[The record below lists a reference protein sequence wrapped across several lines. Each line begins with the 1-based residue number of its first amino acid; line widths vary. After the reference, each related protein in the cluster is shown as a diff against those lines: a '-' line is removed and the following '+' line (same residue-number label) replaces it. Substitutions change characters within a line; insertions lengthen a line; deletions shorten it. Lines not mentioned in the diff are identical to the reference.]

1 MKARG
6 PLGFRRMIAR
16 AASEGRIHVRADP
29 VRGASGAARSPRRPG
44 ACRWRLTR
52 ARIREC
58 IAAMRPLGMDQ
69 PAPALP
75 IGPDAPLEQIL
86 QLTLAAEEG
95 NTAVFATLLAG
106 LPPVEGVTAETRVI
120 SGGQGNEVTLFIHR
134 PVERAARLPGLV
146 HLHGGGMTILS
157 AADGPY
163 VRWRDELAA
172 AGMVVVGVE
181 FRNAGG
187 KLGPHPFPAGLDDCA
202 AAVRWVDAHRDEL
215 GVEAL
220 LVSGESGGGNLTL
233 AVTHRAR
240 REGWLDAID
249 GVYAQC
255 PYISGLWAAPP
266 ADLPSLRE
274 NDDYFIG
281 CGAHGHPGPGLR
293 PRWRPR
299 RRPRVLAVRGH
310 RRRPAGHAAPRHLGQ
325 RARPAARRGPRLLPP
340 AGRRRGARHGPHRQ
354 RHLPRAAT
362 FSSPAPSPRPTRP
375 ASGTSKASPTPSNAN
390 AIHPD
395 RIRRQGR
402 HSGNSGSSIR

>member
-1 MKARG
+1 
-6 PLGFRRMIAR
+6 
-16 AASEGRIHVRADP
+16 
-29 VRGASGAARSPRRPG
+29 
-44 ACRWRLTR
+44 
-52 ARIREC
+52 
-58 IAAMRPLGMDQ
+58 
-69 PAPALP
+69 
-75 IGPDAPLEQIL
+75 
-86 QLTLAAEEG
+86 
-95 NTAVFATLLAG
+95 
-106 LPPVEGVTAETRVI
+106 
-120 SGGQGNEVTLFIHR
+120 
-134 PVERAARLPGLV
+134 
-146 HLHGGGMTILS
+146 MTILS

-187 KLGPHPFPAGLDDCA
+187 KLGPYPFPAGLDDCA
-202 AAVRWVDAHRDEL
+202 AAVRWVHAHRDEL
-215 GVEAL
+215 GIGAL

-299 RRPRVLAVRGH
+299 
-310 RRRPAGHAAPRHLGQ
+310 AATPS
-325 RARPAARRGPRLLPP
+325 
-340 AGRRRGARHGPHRQ
+340 AGRTRPPSMTCGACRPMSSRSTSST
-354 RHLPRAAT
+354 RCATRASPTTAGWRPPGCR
-362 FSSPAPSPRPTRP
+362 SRPAPSTAPATRGDLIFAGALP
-375 ASGTSKASPTPSNAN
+375 EAHAA
-390 AIHPD
+390 
-395 RIRRQGR
+395 
-402 HSGNSGSSIR
+402 SIRDLKGFADSL